1 MSNMNRVI
9 HTKSDG
15 EDKVDARDDINGDI
29 PEVKKANNIDQS
41 DDDDDENHETDRN
54 ISKKYQSDHEDTKHG

>member
-1 MSNMNRVI
+1 MNRVI

-54 ISKKYQSDHEDTKHG
+54 ISKKYQGDQEDTKHG